1 MSHLHKDASPSAHI
15 IDEVL
20 TKALE
25 PLGMRELTFREGRD
39 HDGEPAWRA
48 TAVYGE
54 GAPSVD
60 GQVVI
65 DAIAEAMRRLAEI
78 GDDRFLYLRHE
89 FADGE
94 PAVDHAPSGRG
105 LRRRSAA

>member
-1 MSHLHKDASPSAHI
+1 MSHLNEGASPSAHI

-20 TKALE
+20 TQALE

-39 HDGEPAWRA
+39 HDGEPAWLA

-54 GAPSVD
+54 GAPSVN

-65 DAIAEAMRRLAEI
+65 DAIAEVMRRLAEI
-78 GDDRFLYLRHE
+78 GDERFLYLRHE

-94 PAVDHAPSGRG
+94 PAADHFYPGRAV
-105 LRRRSAA
+105 RRRSAA